1 MVPALEHDEFASNT
15 SENEREKRK
24 QVDAH
29 FDYSENSWV
38 DVSSFL
44 KSSYLLTLNVFTRNL
59 LAFVAS
65 SIDNH
70 TRALLDLAST
80 EIWNTLHKYAS
91 QIQVQWFEKN
101 WKIVSKPVRK
111 DFLRRRVIKRACS
124 RGATANL
131 R

>member
-38 DVSSFL
+38 DVLSFL
-44 KSSYLLTLNVFTRNL
+44 KSSHLLTLNVFTRNL

-70 TRALLDLAST
+70 TRALLDLTST
-80 EIWNTLHKYAS
+80 EI
-91 QIQVQWFEKN
+91 
-101 WKIVSKPVRK
+101 
-111 DFLRRRVIKRACS
+111 
-124 RGATANL
+124 
-131 R
+131 